1 MGHASTPGWA
11 ACRWTAA
18 SAIPATAM
26 TAMMARAI
34 MPGRFLELAA
44 DVAAGVG
51 AVAES
56 HDVEGAERG
65 HERDKGDHV
74 FMIGLKRRR
83 T

>member
-1 MGHASTPGWA
+1 
-11 ACRWTAA
+11 
-18 SAIPATAM
+18 
-26 TAMMARAI
+26 

-74 FMIGLKRRR
+74 YMIGLKRRR